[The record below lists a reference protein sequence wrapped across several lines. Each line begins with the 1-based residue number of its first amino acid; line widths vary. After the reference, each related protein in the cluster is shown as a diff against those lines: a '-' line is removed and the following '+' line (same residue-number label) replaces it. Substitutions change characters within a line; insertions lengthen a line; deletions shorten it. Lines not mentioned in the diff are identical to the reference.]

1 MSLILKA
8 YQFAA
13 DKHAGQVRKVTG
25 IDYISHPIAVS
36 YIVAAFKKSKKL
48 DELIA
53 AAILHDVLEDT
64 DATFVEIASMFT
76 PLVASLALELK
87 SDKDEIAVIG
97 KTEYLK
103 KKLCGISNYGL
114 LLKLADRLHNMSDH
128 PTDLMKK
135 STIEI
140 IEYVQRIR
148 KLTKSQLAIAQEIL
162 RVCR

>member
-1 MSLILKA
+1 M
-8 YQFAA
+8 
-13 DKHAGQVRKVTG
+13 
-25 IDYISHPIAVS
+25 
-36 YIVAAFKKSKKL
+36 
-48 DELIA
+48 IA

-64 DATFVEIASMFT
+64 DATFVEIASIFT

-87 SDKDEIAVIG
+87 SDKEEISAIG

-103 KKLCGISNYGL
+103 KKLGGISNYGL

-140 IEYVQRIR
+140 IEHIQSIR
-148 KLTKSQLAIAQEIL
+148 KLTKSQMAIAQEIL
-162 RVCR
+162 RVCS